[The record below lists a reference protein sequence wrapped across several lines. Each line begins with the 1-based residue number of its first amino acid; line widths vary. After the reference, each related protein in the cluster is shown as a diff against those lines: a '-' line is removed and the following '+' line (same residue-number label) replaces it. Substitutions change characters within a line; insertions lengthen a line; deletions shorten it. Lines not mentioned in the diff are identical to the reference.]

1 MQKKNLSILFLF
13 FFALTFVLYSQA
25 SATKSRL
32 SGMGDLSV
40 VIEDESN
47 MINLWDFA
55 KNPAGFLDD
64 EKGSV
69 VRGDFLWDT
78 YEIRNLAQYDEYGH
92 ISKYKVNG
100 DLLDSWLSSSLR
112 DEKGFA
118 MGVEGNYFS
127 RQTDSKDQKN
137 KYTSP
142 KILLV
147 FTKQLDPLTSF
158 GSSLRYLEDKWEL
171 KFKPYQDN
179 YEKKV
184 KDFQAE
190 IGVSRKLTSDVILGA
205 TLGYDSFKRSHNPEE
220 KISISSYYVPDSYAL
235 WLSGQTLVEIE
246 RKLKLSLET
255 TFRFKRADF
264 QSLYFDYVYFRDN
277 KRENYYYSYLKFRG
291 VYDLTPKFRIGLFF
305 FDNELYHEFE
315 EPLYSYYSLYP
326 YEFTVRHWGAG
337 CSYKLGR
344 NMMVGAE
351 YHFRDSSQPG
361 EDNNIWGWKDESL
374 HLGLEGKLKEDWSL
388 RGGFIRTETNE
399 NPNYIKKRYI
409 WENTLTSGFGY
420 EPERL
425 NLLLEFSY
433 RYTFKKF
440 KQFWGD
446 PDLNSTSHVFALSFK
461 KGF

>member
-1 MQKKNLSILFLF
+1 MQKKNLLIVFVFFLVV
-13 FFALTFVLYSQA
+13 TFVLYSQA
-25 SATKSRL
+25 SATRSRL
-32 SGMGDLSV
+32 SGMGDLSI

-78 YEIRNLAQYDEYGH
+78 YQIRNLSRYDEYGRLS
-92 ISKYKVNG
+92 IYKADG
-100 DLLDSWLSSSLR
+100 YLLDSWLSSSLR
-112 DEKGFA
+112 EERGFA
-118 MGVEGNYFS
+118 LGVEGNYFF
-127 RQTDSKDQKN
+127 RQTNSKYQKN
-137 KYTSP
+137 EYTSP

-147 FTKQLDPLTSF
+147 FTKHLDPLTSF

-171 KFKPYQDN
+171 RYKTYPDN

-205 TLGYDSFKRSHNPEE
+205 TLGYDSFKRNNDPEE
-220 KISISSYYVPDSYAL
+220 KISSYYVSDSYAL
-235 WLSGQTLVEIE
+235 WLSGQTIVEIE
-246 RKLKLSLET
+246 RKLKLILET

-264 QSLYFDYVYFRDN
+264 QRLYYEYVDVRNN

-291 VYDLTPKFRIGLFF
+291 VYNFTPMFRIGLFF

-315 EPLYSYYSLYP
+315 EPVFSYYSFTP

-337 CSYKLGR
+337 CSYKLDQS
-344 NMMVGAE
+344 MMVGAE
-351 YHFRDSSQPG
+351 YHFRDSSQPS
-361 EDNNIWGWKDESL
+361 EDNNIWGWKDESFN
-374 HLGLEGKLKEDWSL
+374 LGIEGKIKEAWSL

-399 NPNYIKKRYI
+399 NPNYIKKRYT

-433 RYTFKKF
+433 QYAFKKF
-440 KQFWGD
+440 KQFWGY
-446 PDLNSTSHVFALSFK
+446 PDLKSASHIFALSFK